1 MHSCHHQ
8 PDVHL
13 SQLNKLVVDFSHRSV
28 VVDFDVEGIVPVE
41 LFVMSERWQLAEQQ
55 AEQQVEHAGGWQ
67 QVDVPRQAAYVAE
80 AVAGIL

>member
-1 MHSCHHQ
+1 M
-8 PDVHL
+8 
-13 SQLNKLVVDFSHRSV
+13 
-28 VVDFDVEGIVPVE
+28 VVDFDVEGIVLVE

-55 AEQQVEHAGGWQ
+55 GEQQAEQQAEQRAEQQVEHAGGWQ